1 MPRTMSKDQ
10 PQRENGSARPGASSK
25 SGPKPEPSLLAT
37 VDRTLTKVIE
47 HPSVPRQFV
56 HIVQMIVIGMR
67 RVQIPRMAAAL
78 SYRTIFGLIP
88 VLVVAIVFF
97 AAFSSQE
104 SVADQIRKII
114 RFAGL
119 DRIELTSTD
128 AEPPHPS
135 DPGLN
140 PELTN
145 PTPETQPL
153 AGPPSPAQ
161 TRLDAWIEQAVQ
173 RVRTL
178 PPGTLSVIAIL
189 TLVYAAISMMVD
201 IEKSFNQI
209 YMAPGG
215 RSWPRR
221 VMQYWALLTLGSLGL
236 FSTFSIQAWAI
247 TQLDEI
253 NNIEFVGGA
262 IYVVARFTVPLL
274 ISTLLFFVAY
284 ATVPN
289 TRVQF
294 FPALIG
300 ALLAALIWEGGKYGI
315 TTYLRNAKGLSSLY
329 GPLALVPLFLLWV
342 YVTWIIVL
350 SGLQVA
356 HALQTYSTAKAAGLT
371 RSVLETL
378 GLVTQAAETRR
389 TLVIDPASTLVV
401 MCDVAGRF
409 RAGKPSGSSIVA
421 DKTGI
426 DERVV
431 SEMLERLWR
440 AGLLHRVSGGDDD
453 GAYTLAGPPEGV
465 RARDVLVVGEELVAV
480 DRERAPK
487 LLGELS
493 AARLSVMDG
502 RTLADLLPPA
512 PVKPEPAG
520 HPRPATA

>member
-1 MPRTMSKDQ
+1 MMSKDQ
-10 PQRENGSARPGASSK
+10 VQLGNDGEAPAGAS
-25 SGPKPEPSLLAT
+25 GFLAG
-37 VDRTLTKVIE
+37 VDRSLSRVVE
-47 HPSVPRQFV
+47 HPSVARQLV
-56 HIVQMIVIGMR
+56 HVAKMIVLGMR

-88 VLVVAIVFF
+88 VLVIAVVFF

-104 SVADQIRKII
+104 SVALRIKNILQ
-114 RFAGL
+114 FAGL
-119 DRIELTSTD
+119 DKIALTGN
-128 AEPPHPS
+128 EPPAAHG
-135 DPGLN
+135 DQAGLN
-140 PELTN
+140 PELTAPELEG
-145 PTPETQPL
+145 PTV
-153 AGPPSPAQ
+153 AAQ
-161 TRLDAWIEQAVQ
+161 TSLDRWIADAVQ

-236 FSTFSIQAWAI
+236 ISTFAIQEWANSK
-247 TQLDEI
+247 LDDI
-253 NNIEFVGGA
+253 NHIQIVGGA
-262 IYVVARFTVPLL
+262 IYVVARFTVPLI
-274 ISTLLFFVAY
+274 ISTLLFFTAY

-294 FPALIG
+294 LPALIG
-300 ALLAALIWEGGKYGI
+300 AVLAALIWEGGKYGI
-315 TTYLRNAKGLSSLY
+315 TTYLRNAKGYSSLY
-329 GPLALVPLFLLWV
+329 GPLALLPLFLLWV

-378 GLVTQAAETRR
+378 GLVTQAAESRR
-389 TLVIDPASTLVV
+389 TLIVDPASTLVV
-401 MCDVAGRF
+401 MCDVASRF
-409 RAGKPSGSSIVA
+409 RAGRPSGSSVVA

-426 DERVV
+426 DQRVV

-453 GAYTLAGPPEGV
+453 GSYTLAGPPETL

-487 LLGELS
+487 LLSELS
-493 AARLSVMDG
+493 AARLSAMEN
-502 RTLADLLPPA
+502 RSLADLLPPA
-512 PVKPEPAG
+512 SPAPEAAG
-520 HPRPATA
+520 QARPATA

>member
-1 MPRTMSKDQ
+1 MSKDQ
-10 PQRENGSARPGASSK
+10 PQRDNGGTKRAGEPGLDS
-25 SGPKPEPSLLAT
+25 SLLAS

-114 RFAGL
+114 KFAGL
-119 DRIELTSTD
+119 DRIELTST
-128 AEPPHPS
+128 EGPS
-135 DPGLN
+135 TQGPGPGLN

-153 AGPPSPAQ
+153 VGPTSPAQ

-201 IEKSFNQI
+201 IEKTFNQI

-247 TQLDEI
+247 TKLDDI
-253 NNIEFVGGA
+253 NQIEFVGGA

-274 ISTLLFFVAY
+274 ISSLLFFVAY

-294 FPALIG
+294 LPALIG
-300 ALLAALIWEGGKYGI
+300 AVLAALIWEAGKYGI
-315 TTYLRNAKGLSSLY
+315 TTYLRNAKGISSLY

-350 SGLQVA
+350 SGLQVS

-378 GLVTQAAETRR
+378 GLVTQAAESRR
-389 TLVIDPASTLVV
+389 TLVVDPASTLVV

-409 RAGKPSGSSIVA
+409 RAGKSSGSSIVA

-440 AGLLHRVSGGDDD
+440 AGLLHRVSGGEDD
-453 GAYTLAGPPEGV
+453 GSYTLVGPPENV

-493 AARLSVMDG
+493 AARLSVLEG
-502 RTLADLLPPA
+502 RTLADLLPPVA
-512 PVKPEPAG
+512 VAAEPTPQ
-520 HPRPATA
+520 PRPATA

>member
-1 MPRTMSKDQ
+1 M
-10 PQRENGSARPGASSK
+10 
-25 SGPKPEPSLLAT
+25 
-37 VDRTLTKVIE
+37 DRTLTKVIE

-104 SVADQIRKII
+104 SVADQIRKVIT
-114 RFAGL
+114 FAGL
-119 DRIELTSTD
+119 DRIELTSTE
-128 AEPPHPS
+128 APPTSTPGPG
-135 DPGLN
+135 PGLN

-145 PTPETQPL
+145 PAPEAQPL
-153 AGPPSPAQ
+153 VGPTSSAQ

-201 IEKSFNQI
+201 IEKTFNQI

-247 TQLDEI
+247 TKLDDINQIEI
-253 NNIEFVGGA
+253 VGGA

-274 ISTLLFFVAY
+274 ISSLLFFVAY

-294 FPALIG
+294 LPALIG
-300 ALLAALIWEGGKYGI
+300 AVLAALIWEAGKYGI

-378 GLVTQAAETRR
+378 GLVTQAAEARR

-440 AGLLHRVSGGDDD
+440 AGLLHRVSGGEDD
-453 GAYTLAGPPEGV
+453 GSYTLAGPPDSV

-493 AARLSVMDG
+493 AARLSVLDG
-502 RTLADLLPPA
+502 RTLADLLPPV
-512 PVKPEPAG
+512 PVAAEPTTQ
-520 HPRPATA
+520 PRPATA

>member
-47 HPSVPRQFV
+47 HPSVPRQLV

-153 AGPPSPAQ
+153 AGPSSPAQ

-221 VMQYWALLTLGSLGL
+221 VMQYWC
-236 FSTFSIQAWAI
+236 F
-247 TQLDEI
+247 
-253 NNIEFVGGA
+253 
-262 IYVVARFTVPLL
+262 
-274 ISTLLFFVAY
+274 
-284 ATVPN
+284 
-289 TRVQF
+289 
-294 FPALIG
+294 
-300 ALLAALIWEGGKYGI
+300 
-315 TTYLRNAKGLSSLY
+315 
-329 GPLALVPLFLLWV
+329 
-342 YVTWIIVL
+342 
-350 SGLQVA
+350 
-356 HALQTYSTAKAAGLT
+356 
-371 RSVLETL
+371 
-378 GLVTQAAETRR
+378 
-389 TLVIDPASTLVV
+389 
-401 MCDVAGRF
+401 
-409 RAGKPSGSSIVA
+409 
-421 DKTGI
+421 
-426 DERVV
+426 
-431 SEMLERLWR
+431 
-440 AGLLHRVSGGDDD
+440 
-453 GAYTLAGPPEGV
+453 
-465 RARDVLVVGEELVAV
+465 
-480 DRERAPK
+480 
-487 LLGELS
+487 
-493 AARLSVMDG
+493 
-502 RTLADLLPPA
+502 
-512 PVKPEPAG
+512 
-520 HPRPATA
+520 

>member
-10 PQRENGSARPGASSK
+10 PQRQNAGSKRAGEPGLD
-25 SGPKPEPSLLAT
+25 SGLLAS

-97 AAFSSQE
+97 AAFASQE
-104 SVADQIRKII
+104 SVALRIRNILQ
-114 RFAGL
+114 FAGL
-119 DRIELTSTD
+119 DKIELTS
-128 AEPPHPS
+128 A
-135 DPGLN
+135 DPVPAHAPNAGLN

-145 PTPETQPL
+145 PTPDAPAL
-153 AGPPSPAQ
+153 VGPPNPSQ
-161 TRLDAWIEQAVQ
+161 TRLDAWIEEAVQ

-178 PPGTLSVIAIL
+178 PPDTLSAIAIL

-201 IEKSFNQI
+201 IEKTFNQI

-221 VMQYWALLTLGSLGL
+221 IMQYWALLTLGSLGL
-236 FSTFSIQAWAI
+236 ISTFAIQEWANQRI
-247 TQLDEI
+247 DQI
-253 NNIEFVGGA
+253 NNIEYVGGA

-274 ISTLLFFVAY
+274 ISSLLFFVAY

-300 ALLAALIWEGGKYGI
+300 AVLAALIWEAGKYGI
-315 TTYLRNAKGLSSLY
+315 TTYLRNAKGISSLY

-350 SGLQVA
+350 SGLQVS

-378 GLVTQAAETRR
+378 GLVTQAAESRR
-389 TLVIDPASTLVV
+389 TLVVDPASTLVV

-440 AGLLHRVSGGDDD
+440 AGLLHRVSGGEDD
-453 GAYTLAGPPEGV
+453 GSYTLVGPPESV
-465 RARDVLVVGEELVAV
+465 RARDVMVVGEELVAV

-493 AARLSVMDG
+493 AARLSALDG
-502 RTLADLLPPA
+502 RTLADLLPPVA
-512 PVKPEPAG
+512 VGAEPAAQA
-520 HPRPATA
+520 RPATA

>member
-1 MPRTMSKDQ
+1 MSKDQ
-10 PQRENGSARPGASSK
+10 PQRENGAGKAAPSK
-25 SGPKPEPSLLAT
+25 AAPKAEPKPEPSLLAA

-56 HIVQMIVIGMR
+56 HIVQMIVLGMR

-104 SVADQIRKII
+104 SVAEQIRKILN
-114 RFAGL
+114 FAGL
-119 DRIELTSTD
+119 DRIELTSAD
-128 AEPPHPS
+128 PS
-135 DPGLN
+135 TSPTPQGGLN

-145 PTPETQPL
+145 PAPESPAL
-153 AGPPSPAQ
+153 NGPPAPEQ
-161 TRLDAWIEQAVQ
+161 TRLDAWIGEAVQ

-236 FSTFSIQAWAI
+236 ISTFAIQEWANSK
-247 TQLDEI
+247 LDDI

-274 ISTLLFFVAY
+274 ISSLLFFTAY

-294 FPALIG
+294 FPALVG

-315 TTYLRNAKGLSSLY
+315 TTYLRNAKGFSSLY

-378 GLVTQAAETRR
+378 GLVTQAAESRR
-389 TLVIDPASTLVV
+389 TLIVDPASTLVV

-409 RAGKPSGSSIVA
+409 RSGKPSGSSIVA

-453 GAYTLAGPPEGV
+453 GAYTLAGPPDTL
-465 RARDVLVVGEELVAV
+465 RARDALVVGEELVAV

-493 AARLSVMDG
+493 AARLSVMEG

-512 PVKPEPAG
+512 PPAPEPSTRA
-520 HPRPATA
+520 HPATA

>member
-1 MPRTMSKDQ
+1 MSKDQ
-10 PQRENGSARPGASSK
+10 SQRENGRASRAT
-25 SGPKPEPSLLAT
+25 EPRLDSSLLAT

-104 SVADQIRKII
+104 SVADQIRKVI

-119 DRIELTSTD
+119 DRIELTST
-128 AEPPHPS
+128 ETPPTPTS
-135 DPGLN
+135 TPGPGPGLN

-145 PTPETQPL
+145 PAPETQPL
-153 AGPPSPAQ
+153 VGPASPAQ

-201 IEKSFNQI
+201 IEKTFNQI

-247 TQLDEI
+247 TKLDDINQIEI
-253 NNIEFVGGA
+253 VGGA

-274 ISTLLFFVAY
+274 ISSLLFFVAY

-294 FPALIG
+294 LPALIG
-300 ALLAALIWEGGKYGI
+300 AVLAALIWEAGKYGI
-315 TTYLRNAKGLSSLY
+315 TTYLRNAKGISSLY

-350 SGLQVA
+350 SGLQVS

-378 GLVTQAAETRR
+378 GLVTQAAESRR
-389 TLVIDPASTLVV
+389 TLVVDPASTLVV

-409 RAGKPSGSSIVA
+409 RAGKSSGSSIVA

-440 AGLLHRVSGGDDD
+440 AGLLHRVSGGEDD
-453 GAYTLAGPPEGV
+453 GSYTLVGPPESV

-493 AARLSVMDG
+493 AARLSVLDG
-502 RTLADLLPPA
+502 RTLADLLPPVA
-512 PVKPEPAG
+512 VAAEPVAQA
-520 HPRPATA
+520 RPATA